1 MILGKRRDLHDHTI
15 ELLLKSDASALGI
28 DKYLKTRGV
37 KVTIQGIYK
46 ALRELISED
55 IVIKQHQKYSINNI
69 WRSRILK
76 IISNRNNFSLEEGEG
91 VLYKFNNIFHLD
103 SFWKHI
109 LFDIQNET
117 GKSPTLGWL
126 PHQFWWYIEGREDSE
141 MEYEQQFKRNKIYY
155 YTLIGGKDE
164 IDKKHKLFT
173 QNEYHQIH
181 LEKNIPLNRR
191 DHISV
196 MGDYVVITRIPSSI
210 AKSIDFLYSTVSD
223 EDSFKIK
230 LNSLLNKPVKIT
242 LTIEKN
248 KRKAEKLRSIFK
260 KYFLVK

>member
-1 MILGKRRDLHDHTI
+1 MILGKRRDLHDHTV
-15 ELLLKSDASALGI
+15 ELLLKSEASALDI
-28 DKYLKTRGV
+28 DNYLRTKGV

-55 IVIKQHQKYSINNI
+55 IVIKQNQKYSINNL

-76 IISNRNNFSLEEGEG
+76 IISNRNNFSLEEGEE

-109 LFDIQNET
+109 LFDIQNEI

-126 PHQFWWYIEGREDSE
+126 PHQFWWYIEGREESE
-141 MEYEQQFKRNKIYY
+141 IEYEQQFKRNKIYY
-155 YTLIGGKDE
+155 YALIGGKDE

-181 LEKNIPLNRR
+181 LETKIPLNRR

-196 MGDYVVITRIPSSI
+196 MGDYVVTTRIPSTT
-210 AKSIDFLYSTVSD
+210 AKSIDLLYNTVSD
-223 EDSFKIK
+223 EEIIKIK
-230 LNSLLNKPVKIT
+230 LSALLNKPVKIT
-242 LTIEKN
+242 LTIEKS
-248 KRKAEKLRSIFK
+248 KQKADKLRGMFK